1 MLLSKYQVESEAEDF
16 ALYVVKETGG
26 EKKRNSTLFPE
37 YFFKKNQTIRA
48 APGARPRVP
57 TAPARRP
64 RPEGGHR
71 EALPHGQEEHHR
83 DTARGGAVP
92 QVIRNSNSNLN

>member
-1 MLLSKYQVESEAEDF
+1 MRKSETQ
-16 ALYVVKETGG
+16 LCSP
-26 EKKRNSTLFPE
+26 NI
-37 YFFKKNQTIRA
+37 FFKKNQTIRA

-92 QVIRNSNSNLN
+92 QVIRNSNSNLNLN

>member
-37 YFFKKNQTIRA
+37 HFFLKKIKLSERRLVRDHEFPLRLRVDLGPREDIAKLFLMDRRNTTEIRHEVA
-48 APGARPRVP
+48 QYLR
-57 TAPARRP
+57 
-64 RPEGGHR
+64 
-71 EALPHGQEEHHR
+71 
-83 DTARGGAVP
+83 
-92 QVIRNSNSNLN
+92 